1 MGSDV
6 VNHVTVS
13 TLQSNINVDA
23 MSISGTLNGTSDWL
37 FDPFDLSNGYIEEPD
52 YHYLTLDL
60 SDNNFTDLIV
70 AQVSQDG
77 SIINLLDRE
86 TKKITIEIRD
96 ITKPIIFT
104 QSNGI
109 NTLTER
115 YSISA
120 IVLE

>member
-1 MGSDV
+1 LGSDV
-6 VNHVTVS
+6 INHVTVS
-13 TLQSNINVDA
+13 TLQSDINVDA
-23 MSISGTLNGTSDWL
+23 MSISGTLNGISDWL

-52 YHYLTLDL
+52 YHYLILDL

-96 ITKPIIFT
+96 TTKPIIFT
-104 QSNGI
+104 QSNGVD
-109 NTLTER
+109 TLVEE